1 MLAGFVSIL
10 RNRMAFGCILAGG
23 FGFASMFAYISGT
36 PFVYIRYFDVSAE
49 YYSFLFG
56 LNIVGMMAWAALNT
70 RFVARWSAVG
80 MMQAGVLQNAIGGLL
95 LLAAGLTGAFGLI
108 GIVVPLFIYVSAQN
122 LVAANA
128 LARASEPF
136 PDRAGAVAALFGT
149 MQFSLGAVA
158 GAAVG

>member
-23 FGFASMFAYISGT
+23 FGFAGMFAYISGT